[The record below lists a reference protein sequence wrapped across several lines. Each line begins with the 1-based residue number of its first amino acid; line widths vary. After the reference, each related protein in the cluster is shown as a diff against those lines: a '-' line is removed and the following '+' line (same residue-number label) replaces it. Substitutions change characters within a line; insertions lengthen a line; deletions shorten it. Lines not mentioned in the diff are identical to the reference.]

1 MLDAHI
7 IHDNLLYID
16 ITNAGAD
23 DYIVNE
29 AERVWRQ
36 AERLTKKHGQRNAQ
50 TTVIAPTGTI
60 ALLMDCDTTGI
71 EPAFALKSQKQVA
84 KLSGGKGS
92 TMTLT
97 IDAVGKGLRALG
109 YQDGDILLAKK
120 WINKHGNL
128 QDCPLIG
135 DDHKP
140 VFHTAMHGLTTESHI
155 KMVSA
160 CQPFVAG
167 GISKTV
173 NMPSNA
179 TVKDVANAY
188 MLAYESGL
196 KCISIY
202 RDGSKSQPLTADCK
216 KCGDDEACEIE

>member
-1 MLDAHI
+1 MLDAHLV
-7 IHDNLLYID
+7 HNQFLHQD
-16 ITNAGAD
+16 ICDACEDEDIVEEAD
-23 DYIVNE
+23 
-29 AERVWRQ
+29 RVWNKARQ
-36 AERLTKKHGQRNAQ
+36 LTLKHGQRNAQ

-71 EPAFALKSQKQVA
+71 EPAFALKSEKQVA
-84 KLSGGKGS
+84 KQSGGKGS

-97 IDAVGKGLRALG
+97 IDAVGKGLRKLG

-140 VFHTAMHGLTTESHI
+140 VFHTAMHGLNTESHI